1 MLVKAKLKWLAS
13 EWSTSQAEVISL
25 GIDILFDLTK
35 EKIIFY
41 DKKGKFVLTRNPTR
55 ADIIR
60 QLIEKENPRM
70 SKLKLKAKGKTE
82 DEEAI
87 LKEAVT
93 LEDDV
98 EGPGENP
105 LDLAALLSAL
115 DGIDESNALPG
126 ELPETEASSTYTQ
139 EFDFGAV
146 LAPIE
151 SKIDLLQGTLTS
163 LMEKFS
169 LVAKSQDEVTDRV
182 IDLDKSVQ
190 TLTAKVTE
198 LQSIPPAATPPVTEA
213 LPLDPK
219 PATTAEPQTKVKSE
233 NDLKKEQAIITY
245 LKTSLKTKKQL
256 GPLAT
261 SLAERLGMEVDVVK
275 EIIVNNAPITG
286 TKAKWVSPA
295 N

>member
-1 MLVKAKLKWLAS
+1 
-13 EWSTSQAEVISL
+13 
-25 GIDILFDLTK
+25 
-35 EKIIFY
+35 
-41 DKKGKFVLTRNPTR
+41 
-55 ADIIR
+55 
-60 QLIEKENPRM
+60 M

-139 EFDFGAV
+139 EFDFGVV

-151 SKIDLLQGTLTS
+151 SKLDLLQNTVAS

-198 LQSIPPAATPPVTEA
+198 LQSIPPAAAPPVAMVPPVTEE

>member
-1 MLVKAKLKWLAS
+1 
-13 EWSTSQAEVISL
+13 
-25 GIDILFDLTK
+25 
-35 EKIIFY
+35 
-41 DKKGKFVLTRNPTR
+41 
-55 ADIIR
+55 
-60 QLIEKENPRM
+60 
-70 SKLKLKAKGKTE
+70 
-82 DEEAI
+82 
-87 LKEAVT
+87 
-93 LEDDV
+93 
-98 EGPGENP
+98 
-105 LDLAALLSAL
+105 
-115 DGIDESNALPG
+115 
-126 ELPETEASSTYTQ
+126 
-139 EFDFGAV
+139 
-146 LAPIE
+146 
-151 SKIDLLQGTLTS
+151 
-163 LMEKFS
+163 MEKFS